1 VSQPEVSQAAV
12 RQAELNQAAAAVPDD
27 SAGIAAA
34 LHAAVIR
41 RGRRLAYLSVASTV
55 VEAGV
60 ALYAGIEAGSTALLG
75 FGVDSLIEVFS
86 AAVVLWRLLPGEHG
100 QRRERMATRLAGA
113 SLLALAVYVTVAAAI
128 TLVQRHSL
136 ELRPQPS
143 KLGLG
148 MALVSIVVM
157 QWLARGKRRVA
168 AELESTAVQADA
180 VQSQICSYLAAI
192 LLVGLGLNAL
202 FGWWWADP
210 LAALA
215 MVPLIVTEGLEA
227 WRGNACACH
236 HHSDRF

>member
-1 VSQPEVSQAAV
+1 VSQPEASQAAV
-12 RQAELNQAAAAVPDD
+12 CQTVAAAAE
-27 SAGIAAA
+27 
-34 LHAAVIR
+34 HAAVIG

-60 ALYAGIEAGSTALLG
+60 ALFAGIEAGSTALLG

-100 QRRERMATRLAGA
+100 ERRERTATRLAGA
-113 SLLALAVYVTVAAAI
+113 GLLALAVYVTVAAAI
-128 TLVQRHSL
+128 TLIERH
-136 ELRPQPS
+136 RPQPS
-143 KLGLG
+143 PLGLG
-148 MALVSIVVM
+148 MAVVSIVVM
-157 QWLARGKRRVA
+157 QWLARGKRRIA
-168 AELESTAVQADA
+168 AELESTALQADA
-180 VQSQICSYLAAI
+180 VQSQICSYLAGI
-192 LLVGLGLNAL
+192 LLIGLGLNAL

-236 HHSDRF
+236 FHGAHHE